1 MATNRMGVIGV
12 PRILGGENMAIG
24 RRLGGSERDDGG
36 EGGASRGVL
45 VLLSRVVML

>member
-24 RRLGGSERDDGG
+24 RWLGFREERR
-36 EGGASRGVL
+36 EEVL
-45 VLLSRVVML
+45 VLLSRVVVLQVEYIF